1 MNYGTIGMV
10 NDYLPDQLNAVT
22 EDGISQDELDS
33 RLKQAKAVSDISQ
46 QIIAN
51 GKLALEATKVMTD
64 YCRCEKVPDVVTGLL
79 GDGNGRTS
87 SDR

>member
-10 NDYLPDQLNAVT
+10 NDYLLDQLNAVT

-51 GKLALEATKVMTD
+51 GKLALEATN
-64 YCRCEKVPDVVTGLL
+64 L
-79 GDGNGRTS
+79 TS
-87 SDR
+87 LSRSSQTESWPSRPRR